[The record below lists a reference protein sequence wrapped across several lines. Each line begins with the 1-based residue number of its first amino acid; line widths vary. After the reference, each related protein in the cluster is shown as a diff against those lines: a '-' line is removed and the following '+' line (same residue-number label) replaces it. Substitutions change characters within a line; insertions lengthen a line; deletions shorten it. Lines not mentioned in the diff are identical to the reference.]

1 MVYQDVTRNSNISAA
16 AKGLYAY
23 LSSFCGTS
31 DECYPSI
38 ETIVKEMGIGK
49 DTFYRH
55 INALVAAGVVKKQ
68 QVTRSDGKFGRT
80 VYRLTHEVMISDFAN
95 TKNKE
100 TDFANTQNEES
111 DFEES
116 ESKETN
122 NNNINNNNIKN
133 NSNIYICS
141 EPENPTLN
149 HSGILLPLND
159 KSLYEVPQENIDTW
173 VTAYPAVDVMHE
185 LQKMRAWLESNPTRL
200 KTRRGIKRFIN
211 SWLSKEQ
218 DRGFRRQQYAD
229 RGTDTRQ
236 QGTKNSFNNFQPNDY
251 DMDELEKNLLS
262 N

>member
-1 MVYQDVTRNSNISAA
+1 MVYQDVTRNRNISAA

-23 LSSFCGTS
+23 LSSFCGAS

-38 ETIVKEMGIGK
+38 DTIVKEMGIGK

-55 INALVAAGVVKKQ
+55 INALVEAGVVKKQ
-68 QVTRSDGKFGRT
+68 QVISSDGKFGRT
-80 VYRLTHEVMISDFAN
+80 VYRLTHEVLISDFPN
-95 TKNKE
+95 TQNKE
-100 TDFANTQNEES
+100 TDFPNTQNEES

-116 ESKETN
+116 DFKETN

-133 NSNIYICS
+133 NSNIYISS
-141 EPENPTLN
+141 EPDKPTLN
-149 HSGILLPLND
+149 PSGILLPLND
-159 KSLYEVPQENIDTW
+159 KSLYDVPQENIDTW
-173 VTAYPAVDVMHE
+173 VTAYPAVDVIQE
-185 LQKMRAWLESNPTRL
+185 LHKMRAWLESNPTRR
-200 KTRRGIKRFIN
+200 KTKRGINRFIN

-218 DRGFRRQQYAD
+218 DRGGTRQQYSD

-236 QGTKNSFNNFQPNDY
+236 QGAKNSFNNFQQNDY